1 MDVRD
6 PPLHAHSSPQH
17 RRNTKKIN
25 KKTWG
30 KKWEKWRSVL
40 FFVSSL
46 VLQIRFNSWCGFVAF
61 FVYIFEWSI
70 CGFKTLEIWVSG
82 NLRKKHHETPTQRVY
97 IGCYQR
103 QHVRSFLFWYLSNW
117 LRGLQIVGTFC
128 KRHMWQRGWMYQTG
142 TKFILM
148 LEEWRLQVISG
159 SNTKCWASGWIEGS
173 WTWLWWPWFLTQ
185 RSGMFFWGLKVHH
198 ESMPVACTPLNEPLD
213 FIEFEHV
220 N

>member
-61 FVYIFEWSI
+61 SCGYFWMIHLWVYDFR
-70 CGFKTLEIWVSG
+70 
-82 NLRKKHHETPTQRVY
+82 NLGLWKKHHETPTQRLYTV
-97 IGCYQR
+97 GCCQR
-103 QHVRSFLFWYLSNW
+103 QHVRSFPFWYLSNC
-117 LRGLQIVGTFC
+117 LRGWLQIVGTWESYMSRFPMQ
-128 KRHMWQRGWMYQTG
+128 KAY
-142 TKFILM
+142 
-148 LEEWRLQVISG
+148 V
-159 SNTKCWASGWIEGS
+159 A
-173 WTWLWWPWFLTQ
+173 TWLDLSNMVSIWQ
-185 RSGMFFWGLKVHH
+185 SLKLVP
-198 ESMPVACTPLNEPLD
+198 S
-213 FIEFEHV
+213 FS
-220 N
+220 

>member
-17 RRNTKKIN
+17 RRNTKKT

-30 KKWEKWRSVL
+30 KRREKWRSLL
-40 FFVSSL
+40 FFASSL
-46 VLQIRFNSWCGFVAF
+46 VLQIRFNSWCGFAAL
-61 FVYIFEWSI
+61 FVDIFEWAI

-82 NLRKKHHETPTQRVY
+82 NLRKKHHETPTQHVY

-103 QHVRSFLFWYLSNW
+103 QHVRSFLFWYLSNC

-128 KRHMWQRGWMYQTG
+128 KGHMWQRGWMYQIG
-142 TKFILM
+142 TKFILL

-159 SNTKCWASGWIEGS
+159 SNTKCWASGWKWRFHEPDFDGLDS
-173 WTWLWWPWFLTQ
+173 LTQ
-185 RSGMFFWGLKVHH
+185 RSGMLFWGVKVHH
-198 ESMPVACTPLNEPLD
+198 ESMQVACTRINLSTS
-213 FIEFEHV
+213 
-220 N
+220 